1 MRVDNLSEQIGAIQ
15 VLKHAFDPILN
26 VILSALDAPPVF
38 VRTKALRAL
47 SHILTVDHS
56 VLSNVGILFVIIAP
70 VLTISQT
77 NVRRAIESHLLDSS
91 PQVREAAVELIGK
104 YMVDSPSVAGDYYQ
118 KIAERIAVI
127 LPFLLD

>member
-1 MRVDNLSEQIGAIQ
+1 MSFLWNSKISPNLLSSTQDEITRVDNLSEQIGANQ

-56 VLSNVGILFVIIAP
+56 VLSNVGILFWYHCIGAYYKSDQR
-70 VLTISQT
+70 TTS
-77 NVRRAIESHLLDSS
+77 NRES
-91 PQVREAAVELIGK
+91 PAR
-104 YMVDSPSVAGDYYQ
+104 
-118 KIAERIAVI
+118 
-127 LPFLLD
+127 